1 MLRILLAPLLTTLI
15 AASGCAN
22 KKIKDTAHTKPIS
35 VHTEQFSAEINYKS
49 ARKWF
54 VIIEGDGAA
63 WPTPERPPIN
73 PTPRDS
79 GPLNLAE
86 IVQQKTRANVLYLAR
101 PCQYPK
107 KINIHCEVQDWTI
120 DRFAAR
126 HVDTLMD
133 TLTNRIPRGSEVTV
147 FGFSGGGVMALQMA
161 ALMKQRYILKKIVL
175 AGTPVDVNAWT
186 NSNGYSQLT
195 LENYRERLQLLAS
208 ESIPIFALFG
218 DQDTTV
224 SDKYLGIANDVG
236 LNINVYLLP
245 NTSHAGLP
253 TANTTLEILTK
264 P

>member
-1 MLRILLAPLLTTLI
+1 
-15 AASGCAN
+15 
-22 KKIKDTAHTKPIS
+22 
-35 VHTEQFSAEINYKS
+35 
-49 ARKWF
+49 
-54 VIIEGDGAA
+54 
-63 WPTPERPPIN
+63 
-73 PTPRDS
+73 
-79 GPLNLAE
+79 
-86 IVQQKTRANVLYLAR
+86 
-101 PCQYPK
+101 
-107 KINIHCEVQDWTI
+107 
-120 DRFAAR
+120 
-126 HVDTLMD
+126 
-133 TLTNRIPRGSEVTV
+133 
-147 FGFSGGGVMALQMA
+147 MALQMA
-161 ALMKQRYILKKIVL
+161 ALVKQRYILKKIVL